1 MKMTIEEF
9 REWAR
14 GVMADPVRKAI
25 LLSTM
30 ETLEKLEQQKQTEHN
45 ATKPTITK
53 LEKDHD

>member
-14 GVMADPVRKAI
+14 GVMADPVRKTI

-30 ETLEKLEQQKQTEHN
+30 DTLQKLEQQKQTEHN
-45 ATKPTITK
+45 ATKPTTT
-53 LEKDHD
+53 EKNHD